1 MKDNVLQLTKSIK
14 YILDTKEVLS
24 DGSILEKEA
33 QRFYGE
39 KDYIISKQ
47 SLEIDSEEEYI
58 VAKYKDENWT
68 DLFTIMDKAKK
79 DKIINLIVVVNNL
92 KTKQELEERYVKR
105 EIVNKFNQT
114 HTLKLKLKNLIVTM
128 MFISDKIIKSF
139 SVEIESRIKSME
151 MPWNDSAENSTSG
164 YVFTAKLYDIV
175 NIYNSIG
182 DVLFENNVRYEIKDE
197 LDVNKE
203 ITSTLENRPNEFWFL
218 NNGITIVIQDEKFN
232 LARSRSILLQYSSK
246 TSMSVINGAQTVT
259 TAAKFF
265 NKEVCE
271 DTEDAKKKK
280 EGIEIA
286 KRDAKVILRI
296 MNISTDKTKFKTV
309 ADKISIALNRQKS
322 IKTEDIA
329 FTFSFVEKIN
339 NLIASDEKYFFE
351 LLKRGEEKSRL
362 YSYELIEFARLA
374 KSYLLQQ
381 PGSGRNSATD
391 ILLKCINQNGIF
403 VLQDDMFKDFDNN
416 EDFLKYYKP
425 INFGM
430 KVLKQFDD
438 YCIDE
443 KASPNQV
450 AAFKY
455 GRYYF
460 VAFVIWAIND
470 GKNDTFLDFDVDY
483 KKVDTQVNSF
493 IKLFA
498 EAVEEC
504 LADMKIITIESND
517 FKNEKIYD
525 YMKHY
530 IIESDSSV
538 NGIKSCQLYTT
549 VKAYFK

>member
-68 DLFTIMDKAKK
+68 DLFTIMDKAEK

-114 HTLKLKLKNLIVTM
+114 HTPKLKLKNLIVTM

-232 LARSRSILLQYSSK
+232 LAKSRSILLQYSSK

-329 FTFSFVEKIN
+329 FTFSFVENIN

-391 ILLKCINQNGIF
+391 ILLKCINQDGIF
-403 VLQDDMFKDFDNN
+403 VLQDDMFKNFDNN

>member
-47 SLEIDSEEEYI
+47 SLKIDSEEEYI

-530 IIESDSSV
+530 IIESDSSA
-538 NGIKSCQLYTT
+538 NGIKSCQLYSRIKT
-549 VKAYFK
+549 YFK